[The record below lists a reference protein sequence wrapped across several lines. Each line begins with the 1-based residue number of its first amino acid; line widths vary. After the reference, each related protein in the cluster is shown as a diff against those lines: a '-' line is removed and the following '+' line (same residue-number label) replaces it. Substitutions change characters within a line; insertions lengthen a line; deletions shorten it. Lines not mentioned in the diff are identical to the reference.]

1 MSSDY
6 FHSRLTYS
14 EADDYL
20 AGMNRRCR
28 AGYDQARLVAST
40 IGMLFAKNYTVPVFP
55 WEEEKRQK
63 KTEASVPDEEEMIQ
77 LEREALAME
86 RWLNSRN
93 A

>member
-1 MSSDY
+1 MSPDY
-6 FHSRLTYS
+6 FHTRLTYS

-55 WEEEKRQK
+55 WEEERRQK
-63 KTEASVPDEEEMIQ
+63 ETEASVPDEEEMIQ